1 MSTSKLNEPTLIMPN
16 PLVQNIFGAQPMA
29 DMINPFAKKWEK
41 VGKDMPSDKW
51 VYNVKL
57 YEVIKWVESQPVHM
71 WKHYDIPIN
80 WMRDD
85 IPIASLTGSNY
96 LFTDEMEA
104 WLLLRWS

>member
-1 MSTSKLNEPTLIMPN
+1 MMPN
-16 PLVQNIFGAQPMA
+16 ILAQNILGVQPMA
-29 DMINPFAKKWEK
+29 DMINPFSKKWEK
-41 VGKDMPSDKW
+41 VGIDSPTDKW

-57 YEVIKWVESQPVHM
+57 YEVIKWIESQPVHM

-85 IPIASLTGSNY
+85 IPIAALTGSNY